1 MNLYKNSHK
10 KIYFYKMIKNL
21 CILLVLYTL
30 AIIDYPSP
38 FKENIFFNILL
49 ILLLVNSIVL
59 FINFLK
65 NAYRHAIEI
74 SKE

>member
-1 MNLYKNSHK
+1 MNLYKNNHK
-10 KIYFYKMIKNL
+10 KIYFYKMIKSL

-30 AIIDYPSP
+30 AIIDYPSL

-49 ILLLVNSIVL
+49 ILLLVNSIIF

-74 SKE
+74 SRE

>member
-1 MNLYKNSHK
+1 MNLYKNNHK

-21 CILLVLYTL
+21 FILLVLYTL

-38 FKENIFFNILL
+38 FKENFFFNILL
-49 ILLLVNSIVL
+49 ILLLVNSIIF

-74 SKE
+74 SRE